1 MFNSEIIVP
10 IFNLNE
16 MFVVYN
22 VDTGDLVHPD
32 AIPNVLASDRWISF
46 CTSNGTPAFLY
57 CDGGVVDLCGA
68 IPPTELHVLSD
79 IRKDATRWL
88 MTYRAAFERTLN
100 EIRRTQT
107 VETSSERTG
116 CVQFHP
122 DYINKL
128 ENLQRA
134 IAPGSDTKFSVRGM
148 LAKQVMRQVISNEN
162 LPDLIRLAYIQATAI
177 CALQTYIA
185 RLRTIEIAMASPC
198 IVKNGRDLY
207 PLLIQD

>member
-10 IFNLNE
+10 IQKLNE
-16 MFVVYN
+16 SFIVYN
-22 VDTGDLVHPD
+22 LDTGETIRSEDPYDSTCTKVMSVCSTGMPTLLCMYEKVLDLW
-32 AIPNVLASDRWISF
+32 SS
-46 CTSNGTPAFLY
+46 
-57 CDGGVVDLCGA
+57 
-68 IPPTELHVLSD
+68 IPPTALHELSD
-79 IRKDATRWL
+79 IRKNNTECLTTCR
-88 MTYRAAFERTLN
+88 TIFERTLC
-100 EIRRTQT
+100 EIRSTQT
-107 VETSSERTG
+107 TEPSSERTG

-177 CALQTYIA
+177 CALQTHLA
-185 RLRTIEIAMASPC
+185 RLRMIEIAMASPC

-207 PLLIQD
+207 HLLIQD